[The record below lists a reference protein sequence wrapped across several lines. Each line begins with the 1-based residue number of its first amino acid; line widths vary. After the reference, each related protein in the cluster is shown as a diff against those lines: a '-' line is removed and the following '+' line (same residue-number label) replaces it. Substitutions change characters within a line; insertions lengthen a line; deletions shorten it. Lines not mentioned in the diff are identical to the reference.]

1 MSALGLGARRT
12 NNVRVH
18 NNNTLNHTSVQHVRR
33 TSLFRPTRTRFLVLC
48 HAAPPTHC
56 WRALGVPVGA
66 SLAEAKQAYRT
77 RAKTMHP
84 DYVVAKGR
92 KQKASEICVE
102 TATKEYVA
110 MKDAYE
116 QICKYYELGGDGE
129 EHAVDESELRRR
141 AFEEAM
147 QKARVAAQVSG
158 LGARDKSNVRASA
171 DDDDDNGGG
180 ESGDAATASTSAA
193 VVSQLS
199 ALKQRRAGGQ
209 KRRRR
214 RSLDCSIDESAN
226 NVDNDED
233 DVWFHGVQ

>member
-1 MSALGLGARRT
+1 
-12 NNVRVH
+12 
-18 NNNTLNHTSVQHVRR
+18 
-33 TSLFRPTRTRFLVLC
+33 
-48 HAAPPTHC
+48 
-56 WRALGVPVGA
+56 
-66 SLAEAKQAYRT
+66 
-77 RAKTMHP
+77 MHP